1 MERWCRIN
9 FQPSIP
15 TGEDGRRLT
24 GSQKHIDLSRKAAT
38 EGMVLLKNE
47 NSILPVAPGKKIA
60 VFGRG
65 QYDYIKGGGG
75 SGVVSSAY
83 TRSIYEGLQIKAEE
97 GKICLFEPVSQ
108 FYVQELQEECTFLNA
123 LDRKVYA
130 RERLINGIGSQEPAV
145 PETLMAEAAAF
156 TDTAFIIISRY
167 SCEKYERSARPDGGD
182 FYLSVQ
188 EQDMV
193 RRVCEHFAH
202 IVIILNVGGI
212 MDVSWFA
219 DNPAIEGA
227 LLAWQSG
234 MEGGLA
240 VADVLCGDITPSGK
254 LTDTFARSYS
264 DYPSAA
270 GFMESDDYVNYTED
284 IYVGYRYFETIP
296 GAAHK
301 VIYGFGYGLS
311 YTSFAISAV
320 RQENQGTSFTISC
333 TVTNTGKTAGKEVI
347 QIYAQA
353 PQGILGKP
361 ARELAAFAKTELL
374 QPGGSQT
381 LTMAFDLTQIASYDD
396 LGKLQKSAFLLE
408 AGTYAIYLGNSLRS
422 AQKIAEYDLPQLQ
435 IVEQL
440 CPRGVPQL
448 LQERM
453 RADGSMEALPA
464 GTPAAPVVLT
474 EFAPYCAEKSV
485 TIYDVVDGSIT
496 LDQFVGSL
504 SDEDLA
510 WLLFGHNTVSVSPTN
525 GIGGG
530 GRKSKFCIP
539 LLPTADGPAGLR
551 IPPEVG
557 IFTTAFPCAT
567 QLACTWDPA
576 LIRQVGTAIASEVHE
591 NNIAVYLAPALNIH
605 RDPLCGR
612 NYEYYSEDPY
622 LSGKMAT
629 AAVQGI
635 QSLNIAATVK
645 HFACNGKETNRRNSD
660 SRLSERALREI
671 YLRGFQMVVKEAAPW
686 ALMTAYNKING
697 VRASA
702 QGDLINGI
710 LREEWGFQGLVM
722 TDWHVLGSQVDELLA
737 GNDVKMPE
745 ALMLPE
751 NEWYKLEDYVRSGKL
766 PRGVLQHSAKRVL
779 ELILRME

>member
-1 MERWCRIN
+1 MERFCRIN

-15 TGEDGRRLT
+15 MGEDGKRIT

-47 NSILPVAPGKKIA
+47 NNLLPIAHGKKIA

-83 TRSIYEGLQIKAEE
+83 TRSICEGLQIKEKEA
-97 GKICLFEPVSQ
+97 KISLFTPLMQ
-108 FYVQELQEECTFLNA
+108 FYVQELQEECAFLNA

-130 RERLINGIGSQEPAV
+130 KERLINGIGSQEPSV
-145 PETLMAEAAAF
+145 PDTLIAEAAAF
-156 TDTAFIIISRY
+156 TDTALIVISRY
-167 SCEKYERSARPDGGD
+167 SCEKYERNANPDGGD
-182 FYLSVQ
+182 FYLSAQ
-188 EQDMV
+188 EKALV
-193 RRVCEHFAH
+193 RRVRENFQH
-202 IVIILNVGGI
+202 IVVILNIGGI
-212 MDVSWFA
+212 VDTSWFA
-219 DNPAIEGA
+219 DDDCIESA

-234 MEGGLA
+234 IEGGLA
-240 VADVLCGDITPSGK
+240 IADVLCGDANPSGK
-254 LTDTFARSYS
+254 LTDTFARSYW

-270 GFMESDDYVNYTED
+270 GFMESDDYVDYTED

-296 GAAHK
+296 NAAQK
-301 VIYGFGYGLS
+301 VIYCFGYGLS
-311 YTSFAISAV
+311 YTSFEISNIQ
-320 RQENQGTSFTISC
+320 QENHGTAFTVRCI
-333 TVTNTGKTAGKEVI
+333 VTNTGKTVGKEVV

-353 PQGILGKP
+353 PQGLLGKP
-361 ARELAAFAKTELL
+361 ARELVAFKKTKLL
-374 QPGGSQT
+374 APGESQQLT
-381 LTMAFDLTQIASYDD
+381 LSFDLTQIASYDD

-408 AGTYAIYLGNSLRS
+408 AGTYCVYLGNSLRS
-422 AQKIAEYDLPQLQ
+422 AKKITEYDLPALQ
-435 IVEQL
+435 VVQQV
-440 CPRGVPQL
+440 CPRGVPQHL
-448 LQERM
+448 AKRM
-453 RADGSMEALPA
+453 CADGSMEALPQLQ
-464 GTPAAPVVLT
+464 PSDPIIPL
-474 EFAPYCAEKSV
+474 EIPPYHSEKAL
-485 TIYDVVDGSIT
+485 TIYDVIDGSIT
-496 LDQFVGSL
+496 LDQFIGHL
-504 SDEDLA
+504 SDADLA

-567 QLACTWDPA
+567 QLACTWDPV
-576 LIRQVGTAIASEVHE
+576 LVQQVDAAIAAEVHE
-591 NNIAVYLAPALNIH
+591 NNIAIYLAPALNIH

-622 LSGKMAT
+622 LSGKMAV
-629 AAVQGI
+629 AAVEGI
-635 QSLNIAATVK
+635 QSVNIAATVK

-671 YLRGFQMVVKEAAPW
+671 YLRAFQIVVTEAKPW
-686 ALMTAYNKING
+686 ALMTAYNKVNG
-697 VRASA
+697 VRSSA

-710 LREEWGFQGLVM
+710 LRKEWGFEGLVM

-751 NEWYKLEDYVRSGKL
+751 NEWYQLESYVHSGEL
-766 PRGVLQHSAKRVL
+766 PRSVLQHSAKRVL